1 MDKLLDS
8 ICRLVSDQH
17 PNQIRSLANKARSL
31 SSTDARKLV
40 GFFNTQAANH
50 VLAEVIEEWSQAA
63 CSGDEFAGLLVGASH
78 GYMNERER
86 ESVELVWSGPDT
98 HQVPVRRSE
107 QVYIELIES
116 AQESLFIGSYVWV
129 NIPNIEA
136 AIQAAIERGVDVR
149 MLLESSDKD
158 GGTFFQDTARR
169 VAKVLV
175 GATIYI
181 WPLEKRDSGA
191 GGFPSMHAKCVVADG
206 KRAFLTSANLTSA
219 AMDKNIETGVL
230 TLGGNVPGML
240 LRQLLNMITQGD
252 IQAYSQSIYVPT
264 VVSDGP
270 KVINIKELDFNQQHS
285 GSLLIGYRNEK
296 LEVDETRTFRV
307 LTENDELPP
316 KGTLVIIFGDEALV
330 GRYLWQKQQ
339 SIAGDRIYYSVTM
352 RGQSSNNAIEVEES
366 DWPQFRPFAVEVG

>member
-1 MDKLLDS
+1 MDKLLDAV
-8 ICRLVSDQH
+8 CRLVSNQH
-17 PNQIRSLANKARSL
+17 PNQIRALANKARQMS
-31 SSTDARKLV
+31 AAQGEKLA
-40 GFFNTQAANH
+40 GFFKTPTANH
-50 VLAEVIEEWSQAA
+50 VLSEVTDAWVEVG

-107 QVYIELIES
+107 QVYIEMIES

-129 NIPNIEA
+129 NIPKIEA
-136 AIQAAIERGVDVR
+136 AIREAIERGVDVR

-158 GGTFFQDTARR
+158 GGTFFQETARR
-169 VAKVLV
+169 VAKELV
-175 GATIYI
+175 GATIYV
-181 WPLEKRDSGA
+181 WPLEKRDTGA

-230 TLGGNVPGML
+230 TVGGNVPSML
-240 LRQLLNMITQGD
+240 SRQLLNMITQGD
-252 IQAYSQSIYVPT
+252 IQAYSQSIYVPPAAA
-264 VVSDGP
+264 DEP
-270 KVINIKELDFNQQHS
+270 KVIDIKELSSSQKYP
-285 GSLLIGYRNEK
+285 GPILVGYRNEK

-307 LTENDELPP
+307 LAEDEELPT
-316 KGTLVIIFGDEALV
+316 KGSLVIILGDEPLV

-339 SIAGDRIYYSVTM
+339 SMDGDRTYYSVTM

-366 DWPQFRPFAVEVG
+366 DWPQFRPFAVEVS